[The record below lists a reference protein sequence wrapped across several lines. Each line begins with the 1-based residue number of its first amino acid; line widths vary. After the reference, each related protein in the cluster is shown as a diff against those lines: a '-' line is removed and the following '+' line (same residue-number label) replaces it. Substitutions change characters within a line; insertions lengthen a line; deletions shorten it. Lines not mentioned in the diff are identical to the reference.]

1 MSVQSRRKP
10 SKLFTATIYGL
21 IGAGLLALIIRCV
34 WGTVAEIR
42 TQAVGGF
49 ARSYIALYFFSLFIV
64 AVIAFCRTGG
74 VEASKRL
81 YLTVQLVNFTVL
93 LGVFRVVLDLAGGN
107 GLAFFLGN
115 PEPGVIS
122 AYEAV
127 FIWVL
132 FFFGAI
138 LQILSVMNDK
148 YRNKIRIGVG
158 GILFI
163 ISIFLPNMLNSYALL
178 RATCASPLPEEAS
191 IKGQCQERA
200 IEIIPMFTMAIAFS
214 AALTVLFFVSMLS
227 PTVERFISSLT
238 GDGTNARESGA
249 LSDSLES
256 AQTQQNLPG
265 QELET
270 AVRLSSA
277 EPLPS
282 AVRRNSHCG
291 SFAAA
296 VLGGVVIWAIQAIG
310 ERATKRR

>member
-1 MSVQSRRKP
+1 
-10 SKLFTATIYGL
+10 
-21 IGAGLLALIIRCV
+21 
-34 WGTVAEIR
+34 
-42 TQAVGGF
+42 
-49 ARSYIALYFFSLFIV
+49 
-64 AVIAFCRTGG
+64 
-74 VEASKRL
+74 
-81 YLTVQLVNFTVL
+81 
-93 LGVFRVVLDLAGGN
+93 
-107 GLAFFLGN
+107 
-115 PEPGVIS
+115 
-122 AYEAV
+122 
-127 FIWVL
+127 
-132 FFFGAI
+132 
-138 LQILSVMNDK
+138 
-148 YRNKIRIGVG
+148 
-158 GILFI
+158 
-163 ISIFLPNMLNSYALL
+163 
-178 RATCASPLPEEAS
+178 
-191 IKGQCQERA
+191 
-200 IEIIPMFTMAIAFS
+200 MAIAFS